1 MSKAALITIL
11 LLLATAQ
18 ISRGATYWVAP
29 WGNNSNPGTFDRP
42 WLTIGWAAGR
52 LVARD
57 TVLIRGGTYKES
69 VNPANSGVPGGPIVY
84 AAYDTETVTV
94 DGTEEITNWTYDGT
108 GNRYRA
114 TVTFTPS
121 PRFTS
126 SRDPNGNRGGLVLQN
141 GAKMRYRMSPSPS
154 AVDSSGEYYMNDS
167 LSPPYTLYVV
177 VRDLGLGYNPNNY
190 RMEIGRQRKL
200 FDLDGGRDYLRVE
213 GLRLRGAN
221 DNAIHSIDSDSC
233 VFDRLSLFSSFITG
247 IYLTSGSDNNIIRR
261 CEFWDNGH
269 GGIELAGSHK
279 NLVSG
284 NTFLRRD
291 LGDGFGGNGCH
302 FYIGPLSSLCDSTV
316 IENNAAFAAGSDFSN
331 LGFVVVNGNYTLIR
345 NNSQTDYD
353 LGRSGGMGGIT
364 LVDGRRSTVVNN
376 AVRIV
381 WGFSTIAVFPAAV
394 QDSGHFIRYN
404 DFYADDTTNRYWWNG
419 VQYSSLAAWEAASGQ
434 GNNINGNPRFVNPA
448 TNLELQSG
456 SPCINAGLDSLAP
469 AFDFKGTPRPQGVRS
484 DIGAYEYVFSG
495 IENEGK
501 TEGGFWMQGTR
512 ITANPN
518 PFISFT
524 RVVGHKKEPFALYDI
539 SGRKVGVY
547 KGDRIGADVP
557 PGVYFL
563 RPFGQGG
570 KPFRVVKVR

>member
-1 MSKAALITIL
+1 MSKAALITVFS
-11 LLLATAQ
+11 LLAMVQVPLA
-18 ISRGATYWVAP
+18 ATYYVAP

-69 VNPANSGVPGGPIVY
+69 VSPANSGIPGGPIVY
-84 AAYDTETVTV
+84 AAYDTETVVV

-114 TVTFTPS
+114 TVAFTPS
-121 PRFTS
+121 PRFMS
-126 SRDPNGNRGGLVLQN
+126 SRDPSGNLGGLVLQN
-141 GAKMRYRMSPSPS
+141 GAKMRYRMSPSAG
-154 AVDSSGEYYMNDS
+154 AVDSAGEYYMNDS
-167 LSPPYTLYVV
+167 LSPPYTLYAV
-177 VRDLGLGYNPNNY
+177 VRDLGSGYNPNNY
-190 RMEIGRQRKL
+190 QMEIGRQRKL
-200 FDLDGGRDYLRVE
+200 FDLDGGEDYLRVE
-213 GLRLRGAN
+213 GLKLRGAN

-233 VFDRLSLFSSFITG
+233 AFDRLSLYSSFITG
-247 IYLTSGSDNNIIRR
+247 IYLTSGSDKNIIRR

-269 GGIELAGSHK
+269 GGIELASSHK

-302 FYIGPLSSLCDSTV
+302 FYIGPLSTLCDSTV
-316 IENNAAFAAGSDFSN
+316 IENNVAFAAGSNYSN
-331 LGFVVVNGNYTLIR
+331 LGFVVVNGSYTLIR
-345 NNSQTDYD
+345 DNSLTDFG

-434 GNNINGNPRFVNPA
+434 GNNFNSNPMFVNPA
-448 TNLELQSG
+448 LDLSLQAG

-495 IENEGK
+495 IESEGK
-501 TEGGFWMQGTR
+501 TDAGDWMQEAGM
-512 ITANPN
+512 TANPN
-518 PFISFT
+518 PFVSFT
-524 RVVGHKKEPFALYDI
+524 RVVGHKRGPFALYDI
-539 SGRKVGVY
+539 SGRRVGVY
-547 KGDRIGADVP
+547 KGDMVGADMP

-563 RPFGQGG
+563 RPVGQNSR
-570 KPFRVVKVR
+570 PLRVVKVR

>member
-1 MSKAALITIL
+1 MRKGALITVFS
-11 LLLATAQ
+11 LLAMVQVPLA
-18 ISRGATYWVAP
+18 ATYYVAP

-69 VNPANSGVPGGPIVY
+69 VSPANSGVPGGPIVY
-84 AAYDTETVTV
+84 AAYDTETVVV

-121 PRFTS
+121 PRFSS
-126 SRDPNGNRGGLVLQN
+126 SRDPNGNLGGLVLQN
-141 GAKMRYRMSPSPS
+141 GAKMRYKMSPSPA
-154 AVDSSGEYYMNDS
+154 AVDTPGEYYMNDS

-177 VRDLGLGYNPNNY
+177 VRDLGSGYNPNSY

-247 IYLTSGSDNNIIRR
+247 IYLTSGSDQNVIRR

-269 GGIELAGSHK
+269 GGIETASSHK
-279 NLVSG
+279 TLVSG
-284 NTFLRRD
+284 NKFLRKD
-291 LGDGFGGNGCH
+291 LGNGYGGNGCH
-302 FYIGPLSSLCDSTV
+302 FYIGPLSMLCDSTA
-316 IENNAAFAAGSDFSN
+316 IENNAAFAAGSDYSN
-331 LGFVVVNGNYTLIR
+331 LGFVVVNGNYTLVR
-345 NNSQTDYD
+345 NNSLTDYD

-419 VQYSSLAAWEAASGQ
+419 VQYSSLAAWETASGQ

-484 DIGAYEYVFSG
+484 DIGAYEYVFTG
-495 IENEGK
+495 IEYEGK
-501 TEGGFWMQGTR
+501 TKDGNGIPAAR
-512 ITANPN
+512 ITAKPN
-518 PFISFT
+518 PFTSFT
-524 RVVGHKKEPFALYDI
+524 SVPGLGSQRFALYDI

-547 KGDRIGADVP
+547 KGDRIGEGLS

-563 RPFGQGG
+563 RPDNKRVFSL
-570 KPFRVVKVR
+570 RVVKLR

>member
-1 MSKAALITIL
+1 
-11 LLLATAQ
+11 
-18 ISRGATYWVAP
+18 
-29 WGNNSNPGTFDRP
+29 
-42 WLTIGWAAGR
+42 
-52 LVARD
+52 
-57 TVLIRGGTYKES
+57 
-69 VNPANSGVPGGPIVY
+69 
-84 AAYDTETVTV
+84 
-94 DGTEEITNWTYDGT
+94 
-108 GNRYRA
+108 
-114 TVTFTPS
+114 
-121 PRFTS
+121 
-126 SRDPNGNRGGLVLQN
+126 
-141 GAKMRYRMSPSPS
+141 
-154 AVDSSGEYYMNDS
+154 MNDS

-177 VRDLGLGYNPNNY
+177 VRDLGSGYNPNNY

-269 GGIELAGSHK
+269 GGIETASSHK

-284 NTFLRRD
+284 NKFLRKD
-291 LGDGFGGNGCH
+291 LGNGYGGNGCH
-302 FYIGPLSSLCDSTV
+302 FYIGPLSLLCDSTA
-316 IENNAAFAAGSDFSN
+316 IENNVAFAPASDYSN

-345 NNSQTDYD
+345 NNSLTDYD

-364 LVDGRRSTVVNN
+364 LVDGRRSIVVNN

-434 GNNINGNPRFVNPA
+434 GNNIAGNPRFLDPA
-448 TNLELQSG
+448 ADLSLQVG

-469 AFDFKGTPRPQGVRS
+469 AFDFKGTPRPQGTRS

-495 IENEGK
+495 IEGEGK
-501 TEGGFWMQGTR
+501 TDAGGWMQEAGM
-512 ITANPN
+512 TANPN
-518 PFISFT
+518 PFLSFT
-524 RVVGHKKEPFALYDI
+524 RVVGHKREPFALYDV
-539 SGRKVGVY
+539 SGRRVGTY
-547 KGDRIGADVP
+547 KGDRIGEGLA

-563 RPFGQGG
+563 RPSAESA
-570 KPFRVVKVR
+570 KLLRIVKLR